1 MADETI
7 SISFTPDPKHVPD
20 YVHGYQHQAYENYG
34 MILDRSWTR
43 HLASA
48 RVKLSIFAGLAAG
61 FIYSLSLPW
70 FPGVWPVVGY
80 WVFAPAPFV
89 ALVVWYII
97 WQGAR
102 REAKSYYEVLAHWNI
117 AHERMY
123 SPHSQIEIGP
133 DGFKQ
138 ITRLDTV
145 QLSWARYHLALTPPD
160 SLVLVFHGT
169 VAVIPNSA
177 LPMAPMQIVEKIND
191 WCAAQQKELL
201 PLPGSASQGGG

>member
-1 MADETI
+1 MADDTI
-7 SISFTPDPKHVPD
+7 SISFTPDPKHVLD
-20 YVHGYQHQAYENYG
+20 YVHGYQNQAYENYS
-34 MILDRSWTR
+34 MICDKSWKR
-43 HLASA
+43 HFASA
-48 RVKLSIFAGLAAG
+48 RAHLSSFAGLAAG

-89 ALVVWYII
+89 TLAIWFII
-97 WQGAR
+97 AR
-102 REAKSYYEVLAHWNI
+102 GSRKEMKSYYEVLAHWNI
-117 AHERMY
+117 ANDRMY
-123 SPHSQIEIGP
+123 SPHTEVEIGP
-133 DGFKQ
+133 EGYKQ
-138 ITRLDTV
+138 VTRLDTV

-177 LPMAPMQIVEKIND
+177 LPIAAKDIIEKINH

-201 PLPGSASQGGG
+201 PLS

>member
-1 MADETI
+1 MADDTI

-20 YVHGYQHQAYENYG
+20 YVHGYQNQAYENYS
-34 MILDRSWTR
+34 MICDKSWKR
-43 HLASA
+43 HFASA
-48 RVKLSIFAGLAAG
+48 RAHLSSFAGLAAG

-89 ALVVWYII
+89 ALAIWFII
-97 WQGAR
+97 SRGSR
-102 REAKSYYEVLAHWNI
+102 NEMKSYYEVLAHWNI
-117 AHERMY
+117 ANDRMY
-123 SPHSQIEIGP
+123 SPHTEVEIGP
-133 DGFKQ
+133 EGYKQ
-138 ITRLDTV
+138 VTRLDTV
-145 QLSWARYHLALTPPD
+145 QLSWARYHLALTPSD

-177 LPMAPMQIVEKIND
+177 LPIAAKDIIEKINH

-201 PLPGSASQGGG
+201 PLS

>member
-7 SISFTPDPKHVPD
+7 SISFTPDPKHIPD
-20 YVHGYQHQAYENYG
+20 YVHGYQHQAYENYS
-34 MILDRSWTR
+34 MILDKSWTR

-61 FIYSLSLPW
+61 FIYSLSLPS

-80 WVFAPAPFV
+80 WVFAPAPIV
-89 ALVVWYII
+89 ALVIWCII

-123 SPHSQIEIGP
+123 SPHSLIEIGP
-133 DGFKQ
+133 EGFKQ
-138 ITRLDTV
+138 VTRLDTV
-145 QLSWARYHLALTPPD
+145 HLSWARYHLAITPPD

-177 LPMAPMQIVEKIND
+177 LPIAPKDIIEKINQ
-191 WCAAQQKELL
+191 WSAAQQKELL
-201 PLPGSASQGGG
+201 PIS

>member
-1 MADETI
+1 MADDTI

-20 YVHGYQHQAYENYG
+20 YVHGYQHQAYENYS
-34 MILDRSWTR
+34 MICDKSWKR
-43 HLASA
+43 HFASA
-48 RVKLSIFAGLAAG
+48 RAHLSSFAGLAAG

-89 ALVVWYII
+89 ALAIWFII
-97 WQGAR
+97 SRGSR
-102 REAKSYYEVLAHWNI
+102 KEMKSYYEVLAHWNI
-117 AHERMY
+117 ANDRMY
-123 SPHSQIEIGP
+123 SPHTEVEIGP
-133 DGFKQ
+133 EGYKQ
-138 ITRLDTV
+138 VTRLDTV

-177 LPMAPMQIVEKIND
+177 LPIAAKDIIEKINH
-191 WCAAQQKELL
+191 WCGAQQKELL
-201 PLPGSASQGGG
+201 PLS

>member
-1 MADETI
+1 MADDTI
-7 SISFTPDPKHVPD
+7 SISFTPDPKHVPE
-20 YVHGYQHQAYENYG
+20 YVHGYQHQAYENYS
-34 MILDRSWTR
+34 MIFDKSWKR
-43 HLASA
+43 HFASA
-48 RVKLSIFAGLAAG
+48 RAHLSSFAGLAAG

-89 ALVVWYII
+89 ALAIWFII
-97 WQGAR
+97 AR
-102 REAKSYYEVLAHWNI
+102 GSRKEMKSYYEVLAHWNI
-117 AHERMY
+117 ANDRMY
-123 SPHSQIEIGP
+123 SPHTEVEIGP
-133 DGFKQ
+133 EGYKQ
-138 ITRLDTV
+138 VTRLDTV

-177 LPMAPMQIVEKIND
+177 LPIAAKDIIEKINQ

-201 PLPGSASQGGG
+201 PLS

>member
-1 MADETI
+1 MADDTI

-20 YVHGYQHQAYENYG
+20 YVHGYQNQAYENYS
-34 MILDRSWTR
+34 MICDKSWKR
-43 HLASA
+43 HFASA
-48 RVKLSIFAGLAAG
+48 RAHLSLFAGLAAG

-89 ALVVWYII
+89 ALAIWFII
-97 WQGAR
+97 AR
-102 REAKSYYEVLAHWNI
+102 GSRKEMKSYYEVLAHWNI
-117 AHERMY
+117 ANDRMY
-123 SPHSQIEIGP
+123 SPHTEVEIGP
-133 DGFKQ
+133 GGYKQ
-138 ITRLDTV
+138 VTRLDTV
-145 QLSWARYHLALTPPD
+145 QLGWARYHLALTPPD

-177 LPMAPMQIVEKIND
+177 LPIAAMDIIEKINR

-201 PLPGSASQGGG
+201 PLS

>member
-1 MADETI
+1 MADDTI

-20 YVHGYQHQAYENYG
+20 YVHGYQNQAYENYS
-34 MILDRSWTR
+34 MICDKSWKR
-43 HLASA
+43 HFASA
-48 RVKLSIFAGLAAG
+48 RAHLSSFAGLAAG

-89 ALVVWYII
+89 ALAIWFII
-97 WQGAR
+97 AR
-102 REAKSYYEVLAHWNI
+102 GSRKEMKSYYEVLAHWNI
-117 AHERMY
+117 ANDRMY
-123 SPHSQIEIGP
+123 SPHTEVEIGP
-133 DGFKQ
+133 EGYKQ
-138 ITRLDTV
+138 VTRLDTV
-145 QLSWARYHLALTPPD
+145 QLSWACYHLALTPPD

-177 LPMAPMQIVEKIND
+177 LPIAAKDIIEKINQ

-201 PLPGSASQGGG
+201 PLS